1 MISGFLFWL
10 FFIGIIVASFQDLK
24 RREIDNWLNLFL
36 VFGSL
41 SFIIFKSIIEKN
53 SDMVIQTG
61 FFLLVMFIFA
71 NLFYYGRVFAGGDA
85 KLLFAMTAFFLAESF
100 YGTFTNI
107 FTFIFLLMISGSIYG
122 LGYSFFLYSKDAS
135 KINNEMREQYRNPFF
150 MYFFMIGVAFFIMGF
165 VKWIFFPFSI
175 IFLFLPVVYV
185 FSKGLEKVSMIKTV
199 SGKELREGDWLVE
212 DVRVGKRLIQADW
225 DGLSSE
231 EVDLMSKLKKVK
243 IKDGLPFAPAF
254 LIAFLSYFFLRTKFL
269 GILINLF

>member
-10 FFIGIIVASFQDLK
+10 FFIGILIASFQDLK

-36 VFGSL
+36 IFGSL
-41 SFIIFKSIIEKN
+41 SFIIFKSILEKTPN
-53 SDMVIQTG
+53 MIIQTG

-85 KLLFAMTAFFLAESF
+85 KLLFAMTVFFLSENF

-122 LGYSFFLYSKDAS
+122 LGYSFFLYSKDF
-135 KINNEMREQYRNPFF
+135 KEINKEMKEQYRNPFF
-150 MYFFMIGVAFFIMGF
+150 MYFFMVGVAFFIIGF
-165 VKWIFFPFSI
+165 VKWFFIPLSI
-175 IFLFLPVVYV
+175 IFLFLPLIYV

-199 SGKELREGDWLVE
+199 SGKELREGDWLVN
-212 DVRVGKRLIQADW
+212 DVRVGKKLIRADW
-225 DGLSSE
+225 DGLSSG
-231 EVDLMSKLKKVK
+231 EVSLMSKLKNVK

-254 LIAFLSYFFLRTKFL
+254 LIAFLAYFFLRTKFL
-269 GILINLF
+269 GILINIF